1 MSAPMNAHRP
11 NRPARTRLAGLVV
24 ALALVPAALTACAST
39 SGSGDLKPGW
49 DPRTLNA
56 MAVVDGKDK
65 AFVNET
71 RQAILDTFQH
81 QFFKKGWPVVER
93 SNIQRAIEELNFQ
106 NADLT
111 TPDNRRALGNIAN
124 VDALLIVNIGS
135 TGKDVSM
142 TAKLIQVDTGVI
154 LWMGTGEGALN
165 KGLGAVTGAI
175 IGAGVG
181 AAAGKGGD
189 VTAIGGVLG
198 GSVGYMLGPS
208 ELESAKD
215 VVFDMCEGLPTL
227 M

>member
-1 MSAPMNAHRP
+1 MTTT
-11 NRPARTRLAGLVV
+11 RTRRSRPLRTLGLAA
-24 ALALVPAALTACAST
+24 ALALVPAALSACAST

-49 DPRTLNA
+49 DPKSLMA

-65 AFVNET
+65 AFVGET

-93 SNIQRAIEELNFQ
+93 SNIQRVVEELNFQ
-106 NADLT
+106 NADFT
-111 TPDNRRALGNIAN
+111 DPANRRALGSIAN

-142 TAKLIQVDTGVI
+142 TAKLIEVDTGVI

-215 VVFDMCEGLPTL
+215 VVIDMCEGLPTL